1 MRQHD
6 TTTTPGTAPLS
17 WNQAELLRFQRAEP
31 NDQMWN
37 LHHAWRITGPLDETA
52 LRQSIA
58 LLMARHHILR
68 TTYDAETQ
76 YVQPDPKLPWEVVPV
91 TGRTTAEQEQRAME
105 RCRAEA
111 DTPFDL
117 RSGPAMRTTLLRL
130 AEDDHVLAITI
141 HHIAVD
147 ARSSLLLFRDLSDAY
162 AAFAAGAEPT
172 LPPIR
177 RQYVEFA
184 HEQRRAADTDAAK
197 QALAAWEG
205 TDAPAPRRR
214 NSYAADVH
222 MWTMSAALRSQ
233 VEQFIRSTGST
244 LPAVLA
250 TGLLY
255 ALGRQGVERPAVL
268 WPVPNRP
275 DDFAETMGFFADRVL
290 IRPERTDS
298 ISALHAAVHAS
309 MQNGPNHGLPHE
321 QILDTVAPDRD
332 VTAHPLAQAML
343 QLVDMSYVPPLSIK
357 DTTTTLFSPGL
368 PYTRAL
374 DIETNVLVDR
384 DGDVT
389 VYTVYAMDCY
399 NSSSVERLT
408 TDMVAGVS
416 LLVSDQPVPHG
427 QPSRI
432 PAENQN

>member
-1 MRQHD
+1 MQRHD
-6 TTTTPGTAPLS
+6 TTTTPDTAPLS

-37 LHHAWRITGPLDETA
+37 MHHAWRITGTLDETA

-58 LLMARHHILR
+58 LLLARHHILR
-68 TTYDAETQ
+68 TTYDGETQ
-76 YVQPDPKLPWEVVPV
+76 HVLPDPKLPWEVVPV
-91 TGRTTAEQEQRAME
+91 TGRTTSEREQRAME
-105 RCRAEA
+105 RCRADA

-117 RSGPAMRTTLLRL
+117 RSDPVMRTTLLRL
-130 AEDDHVLAITI
+130 AEDDHVLAVTM
-141 HHIAVD
+141 HHIAID
-147 ARSSLLLFRDLSDAY
+147 ARSSLILLRDLSDAY

-184 HEQRRAADTDAAK
+184 REQRRAADADATK

-205 TDAPAPRRR
+205 IDAPAPRRR
-214 NSYAADVH
+214 NSYAAEVH
-222 MWTMSAALRSQ
+222 MWTMPAALRSRM
-233 VEQFIRSTGST
+233 EEFIRSTGST
-244 LPAVLA
+244 VPKVLA

-255 ALGRQGVERPAVL
+255 ALGRQGVQRPAVL

-275 DDFAETMGFFADRVL
+275 DDFAETMGFFTDRVL

-298 ISALHAAVHAS
+298 LSALHAAVHAS
-309 MQNGPNHGLPHE
+309 MQNEPNHGLPHE

-357 DTTTTLFSPGL
+357 DTTTTLFCPGL
-368 PYTRAL
+368 PYVRAL
-374 DIETNVLVDR
+374 DIETNVLADR
-384 DGDVT
+384 AGDLT
-389 VYTVYAMDCY
+389 VYTLYAADSY
-399 NSSSVERLT
+399 DSTSVERLT
-408 TDMVAGVS
+408 TDVVAGVS
-416 LLVSDQPVPHG
+416 LLVGDQPVPH
-427 QPSRI
+427 
-432 PAENQN
+432 